1 MLDPMPGPQQDA
13 LFPSDGSPDD
23 APVPNGP
30 DDGAPAPT
38 PRSAQVE
45 PAPVPA
51 GHQQLAQ
58 RLSPRI
64 HFGTSSWSYPGW
76 DGMVWDGE
84 YSERSLSRHGLTAY
98 ACHPLL
104 RAVGIDRSFYRPLTA
119 TEYAAH
125 AAQVPADFRFVV
137 KCPALVTDAMA
148 RDGDGRRAGANP
160 HFLDP
165 EMAWDVFVQPAL
177 DGLGGRIGALVFEIS
192 PLPPALKADVPA
204 LLQRLDRL
212 LHALP
217 PLPPTAPD
225 GVLAVEVRDPDW
237 LTPDFARVLKANGAR
252 YCLGLHPRL
261 PPIDAQLPLLRALW
275 PGALVGRWTLH
286 RRHGPRG
293 YERAE
298 QLYQPYRQLM
308 DPDLPT
314 RQALARVIR
323 ATAAAGWPV
332 HLTVSNKAEGSA
344 PLSVF
349 ALAEA
354 VAEDL
359 AEKVADPPAAG

>member
-1 MLDPMPGPQQDA
+1 MAGPQQNA
-13 LFPSDGSPDD
+13 LFPSDDPLD
-23 APVPNGP
+23 AAAIADARGAAAPMPPPRRIAQV
-30 DDGAPAPT
+30 APAPF
-38 PRSAQVE
+38 RAE
-45 PAPVPA
+45 
-51 GHQQLAQ
+51 HQALAL
-58 RLSPRI
+58 RLSPHI
-64 HFGTSSWSYPGW
+64 HLGSSSWSYPGW
-76 DGMVWDGE
+76 DGLVWEGE
-84 YSERSLSRHGLTAY
+84 YSERSLSRHGLSAY
-98 ACHPLL
+98 ARHPLL
-104 RAVGIDRSFYRPLTA
+104 RGVGIDRSFYRPLTA

-125 AAQVPADFRFVV
+125 AAQVPEDFRFVV
-137 KCPALVTDAMA
+137 KCPALVTDALA
-148 RDGDGRRAGANP
+148 RDDDGRRASANP

-165 EMAWDVFVQPAL
+165 DLAWDAFVQPAL
-177 DGLGGRIGALVFEIS
+177 EGLGARIGALVFEIS
-192 PLPPALKADVPA
+192 PLPPVLKADMPG

-217 PLPPTAPD
+217 PLPPTAPE

-237 LTPDFARVLKANGAR
+237 FMPEFARVLKANGAR

-298 QLYQPYRQLM
+298 QLYQPYRQM
-308 DPDLPT
+308 RDPDPDT

-332 HLTVSNKAEGSA
+332 HVTISNKAEGSA

-354 VAEDL
+354 VA
-359 AEKVADPPAAG
+359 DPTKAV